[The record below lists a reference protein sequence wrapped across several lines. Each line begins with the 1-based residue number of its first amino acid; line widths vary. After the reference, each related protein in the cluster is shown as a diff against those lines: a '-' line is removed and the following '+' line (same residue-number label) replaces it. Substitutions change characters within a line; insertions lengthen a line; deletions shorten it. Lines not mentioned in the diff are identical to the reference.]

1 MFVSIREP
9 WLPSRDI
16 VSTLSDCGLR
26 HFETSFQKR
35 QSVACLRM
43 LAMLAHI
50 CAMPS
55 RFVPKLRGMTYNAL
69 GLCRAMRVVDIHVK
83 LHSKSMLQ
91 SCAPCRLIHFL
102 YVWSA
107 VTGLH
112 NALQVALPFLTIADW
127 ISKTSNRLSKASKIM
142 QTFRLVRM
150 VFKFTLI

>member
-43 LAMLAHI
+43 LAM
-50 CAMPS
+50 
-55 RFVPKLRGMTYNAL
+55 RGMTYNAL